1 MAMQPPTLDLSKSH
15 NAKPFAEE
23 DFLQTDAYV
32 RVKQLILSELPS
44 QRPALYQAASDDAD
58 FYEQRGHYSI
68 LVNGKR
74 GSGKTTFALSVLRFL
89 ERGTDEF
96 REGEIINLGILDP
109 TLIDSKEHVLLAVI
123 SKIKEKVE
131 TQYYQA
137 QSRPQASSGGMFST
151 LAHPLDSWRGSLKNL
166 AEGLQQLDGVGSDGM
181 QASIWEDAVTLMEE
195 GLESINAGLNL
206 NQRLHQFI
214 DHSLEVLGARAFAL
228 ALDDIDTYFRRGWP
242 VMETLRKYLTTNR
255 LITLVCGDLE
265 LYQAQVKKNQ
275 WHQLGDLATLY
286 EKDSQSHARY
296 TEMVKVLTEQYLLK
310 VLPAGRRIDL
320 AQPEQLG
327 SIHVVTKNDVTG
339 QTLREAIKH
348 LIQKNL
354 GVGNGSAEE
363 QMFRS
368 FLLQSPLRMVIQLL
382 SRAESGLVSPSSL
395 EDIFSDWVYQYGV
408 NGFLLGYENDP
419 VLVPR
424 LLDIQ
429 HSSGLLQADL
439 ELLPRYVDVRTN
451 TGALVC
457 SWILCAYFKK
467 QPAKA
472 MDYMLRGGLSRQA
485 VYFEGV
491 GSHRDEKDIMRTLGT
506 TTSDDPVTLARQW
519 SAVVVHG
526 LSGGKDRPIHL
537 GTVQLLSDS
546 AFTKNRNKKSLR
558 NLFRTS
564 DKQLVA
570 AYAEAQV
577 QRNLLGESA
586 CPALAKGL
594 GFLHRYYQQEGTKLA
609 SQHYALSPKEVQQVC
624 QRLNEHALGSLAGSL
639 FVIISQGSGNFYRA
653 SSLNLIG
660 LVANLLLLADQSE
673 PSTLALQG
681 LVEREI
687 SKVGQI
693 RTYPVPADYNVG
705 SEDST
710 QDLEGDEED
719 DESVAGNK
727 GEPSTDSEQSDDE
740 ENLTTSGTFLK
751 DVADWLLRWK
761 TVGYAGLACPPFVWS
776 RIWQRFYYTLN
787 QQDRSYSPNQRFLGE
802 IIHRQVIAF
811 LNAVLVEEQRYLR
824 EIGEGSEELK
834 LILDNP
840 VLADDVYEKNLSRLK
855 RSGVKSPL
863 FQELASCPVWL
874 PFMLSNRFVIEPSS
888 KKNSMLARALA
899 EQQEEKLQARRQGYP
914 LAVSKRDQVSPRIC
928 LADLL
933 NLVAP
938 ARSESSKNAGGTPT
952 LWTQKAI
959 QTTLLEDKTV
969 QPVLKQM
976 FEGLKEEKAGE
987 FIREHLSRTSN
998 DATAKHLS
1006 SRLKG
1011 GG

>member
-1 MAMQPPTLDLSKSH
+1 MAEQPPILDLSKSH
-15 NAKPFAEE
+15 NAKPFEE
-23 DFLQTDAYV
+23 ESFLQTEAYA
-32 RVKQLILSELPS
+32 RVKELILSELPS
-44 QRPALYQAASDDAD
+44 ERPASYQVANDDTS
-58 FYEQRGHYSI
+58 FYEGRGHYSI

-74 GSGKTTFALSVLRFL
+74 GSGKTTFALSVLKFL
-89 ERGTDEF
+89 ESGTEEF
-96 REGEIINLGILDP
+96 RKGDVINLGILDP

-131 TQYYQA
+131 AQYSRA
-137 QSRPQASSGGMFST
+137 QPRPQTGSGGMFDS
-151 LAHPLDSWRGSLKNL
+151 LVHPLDAWRVSLKNL

-181 QASIWEDAVTLMEE
+181 QASVWEDAVTLMEE
-195 GLESINAGLNL
+195 GLESINAGLHL

-214 DHSLEVLGARAFAL
+214 DHSLEVLSARAFAL
-228 ALDDIDTYFRRGWP
+228 ALDDIDTYFKRGWP
-242 VMETLRKYLTTNR
+242 VMETLRKYLTTTR

-310 VLPAGRRIDL
+310 VLPASRRVEL

-327 SIHVVTKNDVTG
+327 SIQVSTKGDEDN
-339 QTLREAIKH
+339 QELRDAIKQ
-348 LIQKNL
+348 LIHVNL
-354 GVGNGSAEE
+354 GVGNGSPEE

-382 SRAESGLVSPSSL
+382 SRAESGMVLPSAL

-408 NGFLLGYENDP
+408 NSFLLGYEHDP

-424 LLDIQ
+424 LLDVQ
-429 HSSGLLQADL
+429 HASGLLQADL
-439 ELLPRYVDVRTN
+439 ELLPRYVDVASN

-472 MDYMLRGGLSRQA
+472 MDYMLRGGLARQA
-485 VYFEGV
+485 VYFEGA
-491 GSHRDEKDIMRTLGT
+491 GSRRNEKDIMRTLGAI
-506 TTSDDPVTLARQW
+506 TSDDAVTVARQW

-526 LSGGKDRPIHL
+526 LSGGKERPIHL

-546 AFTKNRNKKSLR
+546 AFTKNRNKKSLN
-558 NLFRTS
+558 NLFRTT
-564 DKQLVA
+564 DKRLVT
-570 AYAEAQV
+570 AYAEAQAE
-577 QRNLLGESA
+577 RNLIEESA

-594 GFLHRYYQQEGTKLA
+594 GFLHSYYQQKNTKPT

-624 QRLNEHALGSLAGSL
+624 QRLNEHALGNLAGSL
-639 FVIISQGSGNFYRA
+639 FVIVSQGSGNFYRA

-660 LVANLLLLADQSE
+660 LVANLLVLGAQGE
-673 PSTLALQG
+673 PSRLALQG

-705 SEDST
+705 SEDSAPE
-710 QDLEGDEED
+710 LEGDEED
-719 DESVAGNK
+719 EEDTDEK
-727 GEPSTDSEQSDDE
+727 KDDPTTDGQKSDPE
-740 ENLTTSGTFLK
+740 ELVTSSGVFIK
-751 DVADWLLRWK
+751 DVADWLLNWNLI
-761 TVGYAGLACPPFVWS
+761 GYKGLDCPPFVWS

-787 QQDRSYSPNQRFLGE
+787 QQDKSYSPNQRFLGE
-802 IIHRQVIAF
+802 IIHRQIVAF

-824 EIGEGSEELK
+824 EAGEGTEDLK

-840 VLADDVYEKNLSRLK
+840 VHADDVYEKNLTRFK
-855 RSGVKSPL
+855 GSGVKSPL
-863 FQELASCPVWL
+863 FEKIASCPIWL
-874 PFMLSNRFVIEPSS
+874 SFMLSNRFVSTPVITKRS
-888 KKNSMLARALA
+888 LAAKYLA
-899 EQQEEKLQARRQGYP
+899 EAQEESLETKRRGYP
-914 LAVSKRDQVSPRIC
+914 LELPNRDQSSSQIC
-928 LADLL
+928 LGNLF
-933 NLVAP
+933 NLVTP
-938 ARSESSKNAGGTPT
+938 ARSENSKNAGGTPT

-959 QTTLLEDKTV
+959 QTTLLEDDIV
-969 QPVLKQM
+969 RPVLKQL
-976 FEGLKEEKAGE
+976 FEGWKEDKAGD

-998 DATAKHLS
+998 DTTAKELAS
-1006 SRLKG
+1006 KLKG
-1011 GG
+1011 EE